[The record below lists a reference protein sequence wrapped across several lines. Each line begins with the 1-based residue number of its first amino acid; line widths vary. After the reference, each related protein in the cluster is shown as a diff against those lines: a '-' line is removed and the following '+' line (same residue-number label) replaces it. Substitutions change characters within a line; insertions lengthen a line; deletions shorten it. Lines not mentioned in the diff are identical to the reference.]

1 MKMYEERPRVSTKYV
16 PLVIG
21 LVVLAIIATTVGAGV
36 YVTIPAGYRGI
47 LLSWGKPIG
56 ILDEGFHFKMP
67 VSQNVVLMNVQ
78 IQKAE
83 SSEETASK
91 DLQAVTTTVAVVYKL
106 DPNQVLEIYRTL
118 RHDYAD
124 RVIKPNIEESL
135 KATTAEFAAE
145 ELITRRADLKIKLDD
160 NLEARLR
167 DFGIDLVSVAITD
180 FQFSSSFNDA
190 IEGKVRAEQSALEAK
205 NKLEQIRYEAQQQII
220 QAEAARNATITRAMG
235 EAEALIIAKRAEAE
249 AILIE
254 ATATA
259 DAIQFITSQMN
270 PNYAQ
275 YKWLEEWDGKLPLF
289 IGGEGEG
296 ILIDL
301 SSLQEEQ

>member
-1 MKMYEERPRVSTKYV
+1 MYEERPRISTKYV
-16 PLVIG
+16 SLVIG
-21 LVVLAIIATTVGAGV
+21 LVVLAIIATAVITGV

-47 LLSWGKPIG
+47 LLTWGKPTA
-56 ILDEGFHFKMP
+56 ILGEGLNFKIP
-67 VSQNVVLMNVQ
+67 VSQSVVLMNVQ

-83 SSEETASK
+83 SREETASK

-106 DPNQVLEIYRTL
+106 DPTQVLEIYRSL

-160 NLEARLR
+160 DLEARLR
-167 DFGIDLVSVAITD
+167 VFGIDLVSVAITD

-205 NKLEQIRYEAQQQII
+205 NKLVQIEYEAQQQII
-220 QAEAARNATITRAMG
+220 EAEAARNATITRALG
-235 EAEALIIAKRAEAE
+235 EAEALIISKTAEAE